1 MALEG
6 LSKPQV
12 LKTVSLAL
20 TSVLFAICV
29 FLPASAISSPRDND
43 PAVNLLRGV
52 VIVTTYDGR
61 GKPFMQGTGFFVRND
76 RIVTNYHVV
85 RQAGSIQVATFDKK
99 IATVQRLVAFDNDSD
114 LAVLQVDPVL
124 VSGTVLQLDDA
135 SLSEGEP
142 VTVISNPRGDH
153 WKIEHG
159 RVGSTWNFQNQGPRI
174 EITMTLRPG
183 SSGGPIVN
191 GNGRVVGVAV
201 MSVGGADSL
210 NFAIPIE
217 RLRSLAPFVGEPH

>member
-1 MALEG
+1 
-6 LSKPQV
+6 
-12 LKTVSLAL
+12 LKIVSLAL
-20 TSVLFAICV
+20 TSILFVICV
-29 FLPASAISSPRDND
+29 FVPAAAISSPRDKD
-43 PAVNLLRGV
+43 PAVDLLRGV
-52 VIVTTYDGR
+52 VVVTTYNGR

-85 RQAGSIQVATFDKK
+85 RQASSIQVITFDKK
-99 IATVQRLVAFDNDSD
+99 IATVQRLVAFDKESD

-201 MSVGGADSL
+201 MSVGAADSL

-217 RLRSLAPFVGEPH
+217 RLRSLTSFVGEPH